1 MDFGN
6 LTSPGHPLRSPVARA
21 DSMTLNSSTT
31 PDRSSVGSSGLGT
44 ALSRSAG
51 IGVQFGAVISLFAL
65 LGYWLDERMGSSPW
79 LLLLGV
85 LLGFVGGTIS
95 LVKAVSRF
103 KQNPNPLEQH
113 QDGEPPP
120 ST

>member
-1 MDFGN
+1 
-6 LTSPGHPLRSPVARA
+6 
-21 DSMTLNSSTT
+21 MTLNPSPT

-44 ALSRSAG
+44 SLSRLAG

-65 LGYWLDERMGSSPW
+65 VGYWLDERIGSSPW

-85 LLGFVGGTIS
+85 LLGFAGGTVS
-95 LVKAVSRF
+95 LVKAVSRLE
-103 KQNPNPLEQH
+103 QNPDRLTQNK
-113 QDGEPPP
+113 DGEPPP

>member
-1 MDFGN
+1 MTVNPPPTPDK
-6 LTSPGHPLRSPVARA
+6 SPV
-21 DSMTLNSSTT
+21 
-31 PDRSSVGSSGLGT
+31 GSGGFGT
-44 ALSRSAG
+44 SLSRLAG

-65 LGYWLDERMGSSPW
+65 AGYWLDDRMGSSPW

-95 LVKAVSRF
+95 LVKAVNTL
-103 KQNPNPLEQH
+103 KQNT
-113 QDGEPPP
+113 DGEPPP